1 MKSILVLLS
10 LIYFISCSTE
20 TCNSVQD
27 AQSANDCFS
36 TPVADTN
43 NYCCYIQVKTNVP
56 TGAVTSRVCFEYNK
70 SLSIDEIKTALIN
83 QYKQTNQELED
94 FRCKGSYL
102 KAGLLLLTAFL
113 L

>member
-36 TPVADTN
+36 TPVADPN
-43 NYCCYIQVKTNVP
+43 NYCCYIQVKVNVG
-56 TGAVTSRVCFEYNK
+56 TGYQSA
-70 SLSIDEIKTALIN
+70 
-83 QYKQTNQELED
+83 
-94 FRCKGSYL
+94 
-102 KAGLLLLTAFL
+102 
-113 L
+113 